1 MAIDVAPRADGPA
14 DTPVSQ
20 RDWWRDAVVYQV
32 YPRSFADG
40 DGDGTGDLMGI
51 GDRLPALAGLGVD
64 AVWLSPFYPSPQRDG
79 GYDVSD
85 YCDVDPAFGTLA
97 DLDRVVDVAHA
108 HGLRV
113 IIDLVPNHCSSDH
126 PMFRAALAAPPD
138 SRERA
143 RFHFRDGRGEHGE
156 LPPNDWQSH
165 FGGSAWTRVT
175 EPDGRPGQW
184 YLHLFDPTQPDF
196 NWDSE
201 DVLTFFDEV
210 LDFWL
215 ARGVDGFRVDVAHAL
230 VKAPG
235 LPDWGGRA
243 DGASSPGFPG
253 HEAPMFDQPGVHAVY
268 ERWRERLERWGPDR
282 ILCAEANVAPLERAA
297 KWVRPREMHQA
308 FNFAYLHA
316 PWDAVALRRV
326 IDESLAAFGG
336 VGAPSTWVLSNHD
349 VVRHATRFALVD
361 AAHVAHGHGFRAD
374 TPLDPERGERRARA
388 ATALMLALPGAVYLY
403 QGEELGLPEVLDIP
417 DDQRHDPY
425 FLRSGGAVVGRD
437 GCRVPIPWEAHAPAY
452 GFNGSGS
459 SWLPQPA
466 QWARYARDV
475 QGAEPTSTLA
485 LYTHALATR
494 KVLGLGAGSLR
505 WVRADEPAVLA
516 FVNGEVL
523 VVANLSD
530 HPVPAEADEIVLES
544 VPGAVSDGL
553 LAPDA
558 TAWFRAPAG
567 TGLTEG

>member
-1 MAIDVAPRADGPA
+1 MIDVAPRTDGP
-14 DTPVSQ
+14 TPQ
-20 RDWWRDAVVYQV
+20 ARPTDERGWWRDAVVYQV

-40 DGDGTGDLMGI
+40 DGDGTGDLPGI
-51 GDRLPALAGLGVD
+51 AARVPSLAELGVD

-85 YCDVDPAFGTLA
+85 YCAVDPMFGTLA
-97 DLDRVVDVAHA
+97 DFDAVVEAAHA
-108 HGLRV
+108 HGVRV
-113 IIDLVPNHCSSDH
+113 IVDLVPNHCSSDH
-126 PMFRAALAAPPD
+126 AMFQAALAAAPG
-138 SRERA
+138 SRERGH
-143 RFHFRDGRGEHGE
+143 FHFRDGRGESGE

-165 FGGSAWTRVT
+165 FGGPAWTRVT
-175 EPDGRPGQW
+175 EADGRPGQW
-184 YLHLFDPTQPDF
+184 YLHLFDPSQPDF
-196 NWDSE
+196 NWD
-201 DVLTFFDEV
+201 DDGVRAYFDDV

-253 HEAPMFDQPGVHAVY
+253 EDAPMFDQPGVHAVY
-268 ERWRERLERWGPDR
+268 ERWRERLESWGPDR
-282 ILCAEANVAPLERAA
+282 ILCAEANVAPLARAA

-316 PWDAVALRRV
+316 PWEADRLRSV

-349 VVRHATRFALVD
+349 VTRHATRFALLDGVHVD
-361 AAHVAHGHGFRAD
+361 LGHGIRAG
-374 TPLDPERGERRARA
+374 TPLDPALGERRARA
-388 ATALMLALPGAVYLY
+388 AAALMTALPGAVYVY

-417 DDQRHDPY
+417 DDARRDPY
-425 FLRSGGAVVGRD
+425 FLRSAGAVVGRD
-437 GCRVPIPWEAHAPAY
+437 GCRVPIPWEADAPAY
-452 GFNGSGS
+452 GFNDSGL
-459 SWLPQPA
+459 SWLPQPET
-466 QWARYARDV
+466 WRRYARDV
-475 QGAEPTSTLA
+475 QRADATSTLS

-494 KVLGLGAGSLR
+494 KTLALGSGSLV
-505 WVRADEPAVLA
+505 WVRTDEPAVLA

-530 HPVPAEADEIVLES
+530 HPVAVGAEPVLLES
-544 VPGAVSDGL
+544 VPSAVHDGQ

-558 TAWFRAPAG
+558 VAWFHVPSHPA
-567 TGLTEG
+567 